1 MAWLS
6 LFIAGLLEVVWVISL
21 KYSYGFTRLT
31 PSIVTIIT
39 MACSFF
45 LLAYAMK
52 SLPMELSYAVWTSI
66 GIIGST
72 LVGFCIFNESVNM
85 LKVVCLFMILM
96 GVIGLK
102 LTSS

>member
-31 PSIVTIIT
+31 PSIITIIT

-52 SLPMELSYAVWTSI
+52 SLPMGLSYAFWTSI

>member
-1 MAWLS
+1 
-6 LFIAGLLEVVWVISL
+6 
-21 KYSYGFTRLT
+21 
-31 PSIVTIIT
+31 
-39 MACSFF
+39 
-45 LLAYAMK
+45 MK
-52 SLPMELSYAVWTSI
+52 SLPMGLSYAVWTSI